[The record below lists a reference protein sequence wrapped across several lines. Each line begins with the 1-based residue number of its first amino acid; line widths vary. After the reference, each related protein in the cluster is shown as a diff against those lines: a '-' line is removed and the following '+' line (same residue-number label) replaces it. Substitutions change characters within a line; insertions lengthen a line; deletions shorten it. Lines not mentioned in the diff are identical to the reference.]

1 MEDMFSHNG
10 TLAGSHNGVHLPSS
24 LPARSIGRQVR
35 GIAIVGLGYWGPNWV
50 RNFSQTKGIERVV
63 CCDFSRPRLE
73 HIKGRYPSV
82 VVTEQL
88 DHVLE
93 DPNVDAVV
101 VATPVNTHFEIA
113 SRCLKAGKST
123 LVEKP
128 LSTSCEQA
136 EQLIKM
142 ARERDLTLMAGHTFE
157 YSAPV
162 MKIRQLIDSGELG
175 DIFYISSVR
184 ANLGL
189 LRSDVNVAWDLA
201 THDISIILMLLGQ
214 MPLEVTCQGESHLSR
229 SHRGCRAAYA
239 ALRRQRD
246 RVRARQLARP
256 EQDSADDDRGFAQDA
271 GVRRHRAAGKSPG
284 LRQGRHQA
292 SLLRHLRR
300 FSTFIPLRRYEYPAH
315 RRPRAAQSGMR
326 SLRRLRQAR
335 GLPEQRRSQRIAGR
349 KSAGGGRPLAQKSRT
364 ANRSHTNP
372 EDLTET
378 ARGSRC
384 TFANYQPMYALR
396 PT

>member
-24 LPARSIGRQVR
+24 LPARSTGRQVR

-50 RNFSQTKGIERVV
+50 RNFSQTNGIERVV

-214 MPLEVTCQGESHLSR
+214 MPLEVTCQGESHYHDHIEDVALLTLRFASNVIAFVHVSWLDPNKIRRTTIVGSRKMLVYDDTALQEKVRVYDKGVTKHPYYDTYGDFQLSYR
-229 SHRGCRAAYA
+229 YGDVNIPRIDDPEPLKVECDHFVDCVKRG
-239 ALRRQRD
+239 
-246 RVRARQLARP
+246 V
-256 EQDSADDDRGFAQDA
+256 
-271 GVRRHRAAGKSPG
+271 SPNSDGHSG
-284 LRQGRHQA
+284 LRVVKV
-292 SLLRHLRR
+292 L
-300 FSTFIPLRRYEYPAH
+300 E
-315 RRPRAAQSGMR
+315 AADR
-326 SLRRLRQAR
+326 SLRNHGQ
-335 GLPEQRRSQRIAGR
+335 PTVVTPTQR
-349 KSAGGGRPLAQKSRT
+349 T
-364 ANRSHTNP
+364 
-372 EDLTET
+372 
-378 ARGSRC
+378 
-384 TFANYQPMYALR
+384 
-396 PT
+396 